1 MGERS
6 AASPLSVLDPHRI
19 AFRGWSGSA
28 QMVSWLMNLAAKKRL
43 PGLTI
48 GAGIMMA
55 GGSHA
60 CYNWPGHGAVNN
72 CQHCNATQGEAA
84 FTIAMAF
91 IDFLAIV
98 IRSSGDCRFWL
109 T

>member
-1 MGERS
+1 MAERS

-43 PGLTI
+43 PGITI
-48 GAGIMMA
+48 AAGVMMA

-60 CYNWPGHGAVNN
+60 CYNWPGHGARNN

-84 FTIAMAF
+84 YHHDPRALGCSSTAQQRG
-91 IDFLAIV
+91 LAQPY
-98 IRSSGDCRFWL
+98 CE
-109 T
+109 